1 MFKVTGVDK
10 YEREEKKVR
19 RSLTSMSAQMP
30 AESIAPSA
38 GVAAEGAFEGFF
50 ACVQLDVSQQV
61 SLLGE

>member
-1 MFKVTGVDK
+1 
-10 YEREEKKVR
+10 
-19 RSLTSMSAQMP
+19 MSAQMP
-30 AESIAPSA
+30 TEGIAPPA